1 MMRDNVMTDSV
12 ERVEEE
18 THLFELVQSLLQH
31 WKTITIVTIVVFAA
45 MATATFHKTP
55 KYRSEM
61 LILMYREASVPS
73 VPGLEATE
81 ESESN
86 QNLSTE
92 IEILKSRS
100 LVAKAINGSDISFDD
115 FSASDSAAETVI
127 KNMSIRQPG
136 EADVLM
142 ISYQDTSPE
151 RTQAVLE
158 ALGLTYIDYSLERQ
172 RSQATNAIR
181 FINEQLPEAQEALDQ
196 TTSTLRRFQ
205 ESNGIVEPQAYAE
218 QVSRRQQSLLQ
229 QQQEVQVNLATA
241 QRRVQELRQRLQ
253 KAGQQPQTTLS
264 NSILSQDPYYQEL
277 ALQLTQIQSELS
289 SQRAIFRDTDPSI
302 QQLIQQRDQ
311 IQGLLQER
319 TRSIL
324 GSAASQVNPNQ
335 IIGYGETY
343 QDLTEQLLDAETEL
357 ATLENQLQAIGQVQI
372 EEADR
377 FQQVPQLQQ
386 TYAELERQLQV
397 QSEAVNDFLKTRQ
410 QLRIA
415 EAQEIAPWE
424 IIEAPYLPESPVS
437 PDVKQDLVLG
447 LISGLLLGVGA
458 AVLQERL
465 NHKVKRLKDLK
476 QLTRL
481 SLLAT
486 IPYAGRYKMG
496 VAMINPRKSAR
507 QQQQAFIESLRT
519 LAMNLRYL
527 GAAID
532 RMKVLALTSA
542 VSGEGKTTITYHLGV
557 VLAELGQRVLI
568 VDGDLRQPTLH
579 LLAGM
584 PNQTGLSTVLSSD
597 NSWYSVVHPA
607 EISGLDIITAGSI
620 PANPVALLNSQK
632 MQQLIDEWRQT
643 YDHVLID
650 TTAMAGVADTQSVGC
665 YVDSV
670 IFIVGME
677 CGTDEEITGAL
688 DLLRRNQCT
697 LAGVV
702 ANLVRQKHGHSYSY
716 HPSSNDHHTQ
726 PKVKSRMRR
735 LFSSGPD

>member
-1 MMRDNVMTDSV
+1 MTESV
-12 ERVEEE
+12 ERVQEE
-18 THLFELVQSLLQH
+18 TDLLELGKSLLRR
-31 WKTITIVTIVVFAA
+31 WKTITVVTIIVFAA
-45 MATATFHKTP
+45 MATSTLNKTP

-61 LILMYREASVPS
+61 LILMYREASVPN
-73 VPGLEATE
+73 VPGLEEAQE
-81 ESESN
+81 AQSN

-100 LVAKAINGSDISFDD
+100 LVSKAI
-115 FSASDSAAETVI
+115 SASDIYFEDLSMSESVSQVI

-142 ISYQDTSPE
+142 ISYQDTSPQK
-151 RTQAVLE
+151 TQTVLE
-158 ALGLTYIDYSLERQ
+158 ALGSTYVDYSLERQ

-181 FINEQLPEAQEALDQ
+181 FIDQQLPEAQKALDA
-196 TTSTLRRFQ
+196 TASALRRFQ

-218 QVSRRQQSLLQ
+218 QVSRRQQALLQ
-229 QQQEVQVNLATA
+229 QEQEVQVTLSQA

-253 KAGQQPQTTLS
+253 QAGQESETTLS

-277 ALQLTQIQSELS
+277 ALKLTEIESELAL
-289 SQRAIFRDTDPSI
+289 QRTIFQDTDPSV

-311 IQGLLQER
+311 IKGLLVER
-319 TRSIL
+319 TQSIL
-324 GSAASQVNPNQ
+324 GAATPQVNSNQ
-335 IIGYGETY
+335 VVGYGETY
-343 QDLTEQLLDAETEL
+343 QDLTQQLLDAETEL
-357 ATLENQLQAIGQVQI
+357 ATLENQLQTIRRVQI

-386 TYAELERQLQV
+386 TYAELQRQLEV
-397 QSEAVNDFLKTRQ
+397 QSQAVNDFLKTRQ
-410 QLRIA
+410 ELRIA
-415 EAQEIAPWE
+415 EAQGIAPWE

-437 PDVKQDLVLG
+437 PNIKQDLVLG
-447 LISGLLLGVGA
+447 LMSGLLLGVGA

-465 NHKVKRLKDLK
+465 NQKVKRIKDLK
-476 QLTRL
+476 QLTAL
-481 SLLAT
+481 SLLGT
-486 IPYAGRYKMG
+486 IPYAGRYKVG
-496 VAMINPRKSAR
+496 VPITKRRKPAR

-542 VSGEGKTTITYHLGV
+542 VPGEGKTTITYHLGI

-579 LLAGM
+579 LLAGISNEM
-584 PNQTGLSTVLSSD
+584 GLSTVLTSD
-597 NSWYSVVHPA
+597 NPWYSVVQRG
-607 EISGLDIITAGSI
+607 EIQALDVIGSGPT

-650 TTAMAGVADTQSVGC
+650 TTAVAGVADTQSVGS

-670 IFIVGME
+670 IFVAGME
-677 CGTDEEITGAL
+677 CATDEEITGAL
-688 DLLRRNQCT
+688 EVLRRNQCT

-716 HPSSNDHHTQ
+716 QQSSGHHHAQ
-726 PKVKSRMRR
+726 PKTKNRVYR
-735 LFSSGPD
+735 LF

>member
-1 MMRDNVMTDSV
+1 MGIDNVMTESI

-18 THLFELVQSLLQH
+18 TNLFELLQSLLQH
-31 WKTITIVTIVVFAA
+31 WKTISIVTIVVFAA
-45 MATATFHKTP
+45 IAAATFHKTP

-73 VPGLEATE
+73 VRGLEATE
-81 ESESN
+81 EPQSN

-100 LVAKAINGSDISFDD
+100 LVAKAINASDITFDD
-115 FSASDSAAETVI
+115 LSAADSAAEKVI

-142 ISYQDTSPE
+142 IAYQDTSPE
-151 RTQAVLE
+151 RTKAVLA

-181 FINEQLPEAQEALDQ
+181 FIDEQLPEAQKALDQ

-205 ESNGIVEPQAYAE
+205 ESHGIVEPLAYAE
-218 QVSRRQQSLLQ
+218 KVSQRQQSLLQ
-229 QQQEVQVNLATA
+229 QQQEVKVNLATA

-253 KAGQQPQTTLS
+253 TAGQQPETTLS
-264 NSILSQDPYYQEL
+264 NSILSQDPYYKEL
-277 ALQLTQIQSELS
+277 ALQLTQIESELA
-289 SQRAIFRDTDPSI
+289 SQRAIFRDTDPSV
-302 QQLIQQRDQ
+302 QQLIRQRDQ

-319 TRSIL
+319 TQSIL
-324 GSAASQVNPNQ
+324 GSATATVNPNQ
-335 IIGYGETY
+335 IIGYGDTY
-343 QDLTEQLLDAETEL
+343 QALTEQLLDAETEL
-357 ATLENQLQAIGQVQI
+357 ATLENQLQAISRVQI

-386 TYAELERQLQV
+386 TYAELQRQLDV

-458 AVLQERL
+458 AFLQERL
-465 NHKVKRLKDLK
+465 NHKIKRIKDLK

-481 SLLAT
+481 SLLG
-486 IPYAGRYKMG
+486 IVPYAGRHKVG
-496 VAMINPRKSAR
+496 VPILNPRKPAR
-507 QQQQAFIESLRT
+507 RQQQAFIESLRT

-527 GAAID
+527 GSAID
-532 RMKVLALTSA
+532 RMKVLALASA
-542 VSGEGKTTITYHLGV
+542 VAGEGKTTMTYHLGV

-579 LLAGM
+579 LLVGM
-584 PNQTGLSTVLSSD
+584 PNETGLSTVLSSD
-597 NSWYSVVHPA
+597 NSWYCVVQPT
-607 EISGLDIITAGSI
+607 EIPGLDMITAGSI
-620 PANPVALLNSQK
+620 AANPVALLNSQK
-632 MQQLIDEWRQT
+632 MQQLIDEWRSV
-643 YDHVLID
+643 YDYVLID
-650 TTAMAGVADTQSVGC
+650 TPATIGIADTQSVGS

-670 IFIVGME
+670 IFVVGME
-677 CGTDEEITGAL
+677 CATEQEITAAL
-688 DLLRRNQCT
+688 ELLRRNQCT

-702 ANLVRQKHGHSYSY
+702 ANLVRQKQGHFYLDQQ
-716 HPSSNDHHTQ
+716 SSHDHCAQ
-726 PKVKSRMRR
+726 PQVKSRMRR
-735 LFSSGPD
+735 LFSSEPD